1 MRCFWGLRLTF
12 QPGWGK
18 TTFPPGLVLPL
29 GRAGKE
35 GVKYEDDGKMMEHH
49 QAPDQANSVPN
60 DI

>member
-1 MRCFWGLRLTF
+1 MTF

-18 TTFPPGLVLPL
+18 TTFPPGLVLSL